1 MEIVKHDAAH
11 VYTVGSGRLRRNCK
25 GVYMQEIPESVQ
37 ATVNSI
43 HSELRAKSA
52 PRRAKA
58 WTADQRAQAS
68 LKSKERLA
76 AKKSPTSAPKT
87 VAMQDTLAATL

>member
-1 MEIVKHDAAH
+1 MKDVQG
-11 VYTVGSGRLRRNCK
+11 VLRHSRTATTTD
-25 GVYMQEIPESVQ
+25 VYMQEIPESVQ

-43 HSELRAKSA
+43 HSELKGKPS

-68 LKSKERLA
+68 LKSRERLA
-76 AKKSPTSAPKT
+76 AKKGPTSAPKT